1 MPGAEPLVYLGGQFV
16 PASAARLSIYDQGI
30 VLGATVTDQL
40 RTFHQ
45 EPYRLQDHIRR
56 FYDSCK
62 YARMEPPLPPDELS
76 EVTRE
81 LVSHNAQLL
90 PEGGELGVIYFI
102 TPGENRVYTGSA
114 AGRASPMQSTF
125 CVHSFPL
132 PFALFRQ
139 FFTDGLHLVTPPTR
153 HVPPQCLDPK
163 IKHRSRL
170 HWWLA
175 EQEARLVDPAAI
187 PLLLDLDGNLAE
199 TSGANFLLV
208 RDGRVLSPPPR
219 NILLGVSRQVVIELC
234 AQLSMPFLERDL
246 QLHDALTADEAFTAT
261 TPYCMAPV
269 TRINGIAIGDGRPC
283 APVFERLLAAW
294 STQVGVDIRGQ
305 ILGQA

>member
-1 MPGAEPLVYLGGQFV
+1 MRAIDRPPRIVQFMLKYAFKNQEIEMPGAEPRVYLEGQFV
-16 PASAARLSIYDQGI
+16 PASGAGLSIYDQGI

-40 RTFHQ
+40 RTFQQ

-56 FYDSCK
+56 FYQSCK
-62 YARMEPPLPPDELS
+62 YARMEPPLPPNELA

-81 LVSHNAQLL
+81 LVGHNAHLL
-90 PEGGELGVIYFI
+90 PQGGELGVIYFI
-102 TPGENRVYTGSA
+102 TPGENRVYAGSG
-114 AGRASPMQSTF
+114 AGPASRTQSTF

-139 FFTDGLHLVTPPTR
+139 FFTEGLHLVTPSTR

-175 EQEARLVDPAAI
+175 EQEARLVDSAAL
-187 PLLLDLDGNLAE
+187 PLLLDLDGNLTE

-208 RDGRVLSPPPR
+208 RDGRVFSPPPR
-219 NILLGVSRQVVIELC
+219 NILLGVSRQVVVELC
-234 AQLSMPFLERDL
+234 AQLGIPFFERDL

-261 TPYCMAPV
+261 TPYCLAPV
-269 TRINGIAIGDGRPC
+269 THINGIAIGDG
-283 APVFERLLAAW
+283 
-294 STQVGVDIRGQ
+294 
-305 ILGQA
+305 